1 MSSKPRPVSAPV
13 VQPVSYAPA
22 YAPAAIGTTRGYASW
37 AEAFIDFERHE
48 GLNAPGDNDLTRR
61 TVGGGY
67 LGGMD
72 VTERSGG
79 QGYQIGLISGHSQSN
94 SKFSDQTT
102 FALTDGGNVLHESTS
117 QGATLKR
124 DGTILGAYGSYF
136 SGGFS
141 ADALFKV
148 DVMDLERRGS
158 VLDRVLDNGC
168 GGGGPFVF
176 NGSQDRIS
184 LDADSSVNDFTL
196 AGNVNYRIDLSA
208 SSWLEPTFGLRYT
221 YSDYGSAA
229 DIMGFKDGS
238 VFRVQGGFRLGN
250 RMLTSQGYLVTT
262 TLTGL
267 LYSDVAVSGLVNDAV
282 FVDSVAKV
290 DEGKL
295 RVLGALASKVD
306 LPSGYSYYGQV
317 EVRGGED
324 VVGLG
329 GKVGMR
335 VEW

>member
-1 MSSKPRPVSAPV
+1 MGS
-13 VQPVSYAPA
+13 
-22 YAPAAIGTTRGYASW
+22 TRGYATW
-37 AEAFIDFERHE
+37 AEAFIDFERHD
-48 GLNAPGDNDLTRR
+48 GLNPGGENDLTRR

-67 LGGMD
+67 IGGMD
-72 VTERSGG
+72 WTQRSGG
-79 QGYQIGLISGHSQSN
+79 QGFQVGLLSGHTQSN
-94 SKFSDQTT
+94 SRFSDNTT
-102 FALTDGGNVLHESTS
+102 NEFSVGGDVRNELTS
-117 QGATLKR
+117 QDVQLKR
-124 DGTILGAYGSYF
+124 DGTALGAFGSYF
-136 SGGFS
+136 SGAFS

-148 DVMDLERRGS
+148 DIMDLERRGS
-158 VLDRVLDNGC
+158 VRERVFSKECAVDFALLGEDRT
-168 GGGGPFVF
+168 
-176 NGSQDRIS
+176 S
-184 LDADSSVNDFTL
+184 LNADSSVNDYTL
-196 AGNVNYRIDLSA
+196 AGNVNYRIDLNA
-208 SSWLEPTFGLRYT
+208 SSWVEPTFGLRYT
-221 YSDYGSAA
+221 YSDYGSGA

-238 VFRVQGGFRLGN
+238 VFRVQGGLRLGN

-282 FVDSVAKV
+282 FADSVAKV

-295 RVLGALASKVD
+295 RVLGALASKID

-335 VEW
+335 MEW